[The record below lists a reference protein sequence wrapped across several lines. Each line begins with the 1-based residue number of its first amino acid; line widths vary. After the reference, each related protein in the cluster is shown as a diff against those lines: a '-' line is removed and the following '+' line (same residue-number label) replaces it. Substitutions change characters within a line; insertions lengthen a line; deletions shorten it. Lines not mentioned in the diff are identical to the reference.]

1 MTITKDDDDTK
12 FLRETGLVLFK
23 QKKTLNILLTSSA
36 ITLVM
41 LLNGCNDELR
51 VTKHSTAIS
60 HKDVVMKQVVLKP
73 NVPPVAHAGN
83 DRVVRVGEVVTLDG
97 AKSSDSDHDLLDF
110 TWKQTAGP
118 KVEMVN
124 SNTLAPSFIAPASKE
139 TLVFSLTVNDGQDNS
154 AIASISIDLANR
166 APTANAG
173 RTIIA
178 KRGSNVIL
186 DGSLSIDPD
195 DDNLNFQ
202 WTQVYGNKVD
212 LGDSANISPAF
223 TMPNTSGYLIFALT
237 VGDGTDQSIADTVA
251 VKISNTPPVAKI
263 NAPTNDVASGKKVQL
278 DGTASFDV
286 DGDTLA
292 YSWSQILGTPVML
305 QDANTATP
313 SFDAPKWPDHLVFE
327 LTVNDGEFSSHA
339 VSQVVSIKNA
349 VMSFEPLVPDS
360 TKIGTAEVDPGL
372 TPVKKKMV
380 TLEVK

>member
-1 MTITKDDDDTK
+1 M
-12 FLRETGLVLFK
+12 LFK

-41 LLNGCNDELR
+41 LLSGCSDEIH
-51 VTKHSTAIS
+51 VTKHATAIS
-60 HKDVVMKQVVLKP
+60 HKDVAVKHVVQAP
-73 NVPPVAHAGN
+73 NTPPVAHAGN
-83 DRVVRVGEVVTLDG
+83 DQIVRVGEVVTLDG
-97 AKSSDSDHDLLDF
+97 AKSSDQDHDLLNF
-110 TWKQTAGP
+110 TWKQTSGP

-124 SNTLAPSFIAPASKE
+124 SSTLAPSFIAPSSKE
-139 TLVFSLTVNDGQDNS
+139 TLVFALTVNDGRDSS
-154 AIASISIDLANR
+154 AIATISIDLANR

-178 KRGSNVIL
+178 KRGSQVTL

-202 WTQVYGNKVD
+202 WTQVYGQKVD
-212 LGDSANISPAF
+212 LGDPANISPAF
-223 TMPNTSGYLIFALT
+223 TMPGTSGYLIFALT
-237 VGDGTDQSIADTVA
+237 VDDGTDQSIADTVA
-251 VKISNTPPVAKI
+251 VKISNTPPIAKI
-263 NAPTNDVASGKKVQL
+263 TAEIDDVASGKKVQL
-278 DGTASFDV
+278 DGSGSFDV

-305 QDANTATP
+305 QDENTATP
-313 SFDAPKWPDHLVFE
+313 SFEAPKWPDHLVFE

-349 VMSFEPLVPDS
+349 VISFEPIPDS
-360 TKIGTAEVDPGL
+360 NIIKETAPDTDTDL
-372 TPVKKKMV
+372 TPVKRKMV